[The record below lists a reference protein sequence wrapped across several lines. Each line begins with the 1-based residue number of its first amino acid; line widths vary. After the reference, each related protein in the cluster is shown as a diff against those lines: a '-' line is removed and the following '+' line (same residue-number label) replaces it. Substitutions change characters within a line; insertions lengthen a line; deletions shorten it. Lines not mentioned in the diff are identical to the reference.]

1 MRDDAGSASLLAI
14 LLLPVL
20 TLVLAAAIDLAS
32 LRLAAARARA
42 AADLAAL
49 VAVNDQTEPQ
59 PGGALRLAADAELVA
74 REYLALNLRG
84 IGSLLAG
91 DPRSIADAADVAAFP
106 AGGVDPRGGSVY
118 DRPTVRVDAA
128 VPLRSGGLAAVI
140 GRTTTIRAYAVA
152 AAR

>member
-1 MRDDAGSASLLAI
+1 MKGDAGSASLLTV

-20 TLVLAAAIDLAS
+20 TLVLAGAIDLGS
-32 LRLAAARARA
+32 LRLVAAKVRA

-59 PGGALRLAADAELVA
+59 AGGGMRLAPDAELVA
-74 REYLALNLRG
+74 REYFALNLGG
-84 IGSLLAG
+84 IRPLLAA
-91 DPRSIADAADVAAFP
+91 DPRSIADAAGVAAFP
-106 AGGVDPRGGSVY
+106 AGGVDPRDGSVY
-118 DRPTVRVDAA
+118 DRPSVRVEAL
-128 VPLRSGGLAAVI
+128 VPLRSGGLASLI

>member
-1 MRDDAGSASLLAI
+1 MKDDAGSASLLTV

-20 TLVLAAAIDLAS
+20 TLVLAGAIDLGA

-59 PGGALRLAADAELVA
+59 PGGAMRLAPDAELVA
-74 REYLALNLRG
+74 REYLALNLGG
-84 IGSLLAG
+84 IAPLLAEA
-91 DPRSIADAADVAAFP
+91 PRAIADAAEVVAFP
-106 AGGVDPRGGSVY
+106 AGGVDPRDGSRY

-128 VPLRSGGLAAVI
+128 VPLRSGSLASI
-140 GRTTTIRAYAVA
+140 LGRTTTIRAYAVA